1 MGSAPVWEGTLP
13 VFSCS
18 DDGPDVGGRGQRK
31 DQADKQDR
39 GGRPIEAI
47 SLAM

>member
-1 MGSAPVWEGTLP
+1 MGKQAALSLCA
-13 VFSCS
+13 
-18 DDGPDVGGRGQRK
+18 DDGPDVGGSGQGE